1 MLDEKKKK
9 RNRCIRH
16 FIAKRIKHRNWK
28 LDHQI
33 ALIAT
38 QNVYW
43 NI

>member
-1 MLDEKKKK
+1 MLDGKKKK
-9 RNRCIRH
+9 RNRCH